1 MFKHLTKITDLSK
14 NEILQIFKD
23 AKDLHCQYLNTGQNT
38 PYFKNKSIAMIFEK
52 PSLRT
57 RMSFEV
63 AATHLGGNA
72 IYLTSS
78 DILASGPNIKSR
90 ESIPDIAKNLEN
102 FTDIILARTF
112 SHETIISLAENSHI
126 PVINALC
133 DLHHPTQTLADLY
146 TIFDNFNGFP
156 EDLKIA
162 FVGDGCNTANSLML
176 GCDILNIK
184 ISIATPEGYEIPETI
199 LKLAKNHSFKITNS
213 PKETVKNADI
223 IYTDTWVS
231 MGLEHE
237 FQQRLKIFKPYQI
250 NKKLLSYAK
259 PTVKIMHCLP
269 AHREEEITAEV
280 IDGPN
285 SLVFAQSAAKLLIA
299 KALLKF
305 FITQSL

>member
-14 NEILQIFKD
+14 DEILQIFKD
-23 AKDLHCQYLNTGQNT
+23 AKDLDYQYSNTGQNT
-38 PYFKNKSIAMIFEK
+38 SYFKNKSIAMVFEK

-57 RMSFEV
+57 RVSFEV
-63 AATHLGGNA
+63 AATHLGGSA

-78 DILASGPNIKSR
+78 DILASGSNIKGR

-102 FTDIILARTF
+102 FTDIILARAF

-146 TIFDNFNGFP
+146 TIFDIFGGFP
-156 EDLKIA
+156 PDLKIA

-176 GCDILNIK
+176 GCDILNINFA
-184 ISIATPEGYEIPETI
+184 IATPKGYEIPEKI
-199 LKLAKNHSFKITNS
+199 FKLAKNNS
-213 PKETVKNADI
+213 CTVAHNPKDAVKNADI

-231 MGLEHE
+231 MGLENE
-237 FQQRLKIFKPYQI
+237 FQQRLEIFKPYQV

-259 PTVKIMHCLP
+259 PDVKIMHCMP
-269 AHREEEITAEV
+269 AHRGEEITSEV
-280 IDGPN
+280 ID
-285 SLVFAQSAAKLLIA
+285 SSASVVFKQSSAKLLIA
-299 KALLKF
+299 KAILKF
-305 FITQSL
+305 FTN